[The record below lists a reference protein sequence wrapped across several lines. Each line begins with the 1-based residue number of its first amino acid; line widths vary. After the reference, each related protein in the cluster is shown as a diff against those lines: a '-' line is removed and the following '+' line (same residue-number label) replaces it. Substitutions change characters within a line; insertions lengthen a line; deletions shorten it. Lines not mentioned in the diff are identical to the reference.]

1 MLNSIKLSTFWHY
14 RQGSGLTK
22 ERSRKLLYSGQFSV
36 SHFIIDVK
44 LKYYTVLQMC
54 FYDFKLLFGF
64 FYLLVCMTTLLVKL
78 VPKWT
83 ETDVRIFHYLFFTLY
98 LDLETIFTHIRCVDS
113 WKRFLTCT
121 KSFCIFLRLRPF
133 WLRRNFIKIVRLVR
147 CTNNFPAE
155 TQGADWLNSVPSKIA
170 EFSVRSAKP

>member
-1 MLNSIKLSTFWHY
+1 MANLVYLISLLMSNWSNIPYCRCVFMILNSYLA
-14 RQGSGLTK
+14 
-22 ERSRKLLYSGQFSV
+22 
-36 SHFIIDVK
+36 
-44 LKYYTVLQMC
+44 
-54 FYDFKLLFGF
+54 F

-83 ETDVRIFHYLFFTLY
+83 ETDVRLFHYLFFALW
-98 LDLETIFTHIRCVDS
+98 LDLETIFTRIRCVDN
-113 WKRFLTCT
+113 WKTFLTCA
-121 KSFCIFLRLRPF
+121 KSFCIFLHLRPF

-147 CTNNFPAE
+147 CAHNFPAE